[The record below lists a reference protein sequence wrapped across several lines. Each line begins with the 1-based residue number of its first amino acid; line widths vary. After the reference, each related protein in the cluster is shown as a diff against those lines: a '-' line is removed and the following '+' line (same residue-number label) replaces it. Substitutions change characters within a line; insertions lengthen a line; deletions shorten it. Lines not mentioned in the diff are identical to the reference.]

1 MATAEV
7 HHKHDVITVKSL
19 IDGIDG
25 IDQLKSTQKYLLPS
39 L

>member
-7 HHKHDVITVKSL
+7 HHKHDVITVKEL

-25 IDQLKSTQKYLLPS
+25 VDGLTSQ
-39 L
+39 